1 MAETGSVPFLASS
14 EGMPFLA
21 FGAGAA
27 GRVRPPGGLWVEPE
41 CVSGLSHLT
50 PTPARSKGALFLFRE
65 AASSCL
71 REEIQRPSERGG
83 KGRCARS
90 QPAWALS
97 GPPHFFVPP
106 TRPEWMGGSS
116 GRKAQL
122 SVCWQRQ
129 AASYF

>member
-1 MAETGSVPFLASS
+1 MKALADPRSAEGRQEIQAIKASICDLYEALAKSKSRRSGHS
-14 EGMPFLA
+14 ELVA
-21 FGAGAA
+21 QHAA
-27 GRVRPPGGLWVEPE
+27 
-41 CVSGLSHLT
+41 
-50 PTPARSKGALFLFRE
+50 
-65 AASSCL
+65 
-71 REEIQRPSERGG
+71 EIQRPSERGG

-106 TRPEWMGGSS
+106 TRPEWMGSS

-129 AASYF
+129 AASYI